1 MARTNQR
8 SRNNNPEGRNQ
19 YSSDWMTT
27 ARDRPV
33 ASAAVAAAAVGAGV
47 FLWSRRDQISNQL
60 SQLSDQIGHWT
71 ESMQSSRN
79 SQDLEMAGGSADANF
94 TGGST
99 TVGNTGTKT
108 GTKTGQSGL

>member
-8 SRNNNPEGRNQ
+8 NRNNNPEGRNQ

-60 SQLSDQIGHWT
+60 SQLSDQIGQWSENMHT
-71 ESMQSSRN
+71 SRN
-79 SQDLEMAGGSADANF
+79 SEDLEMAGGSADANF
-94 TGGST
+94 TGGT
-99 TVGNTGTKT
+99 TAAANTRTRTK
-108 GTKTGQSGL
+108 QSEL